1 MYHSL
6 TLVGNCGR
14 DPEMKYLDNGK
25 AVTKFSLAVSKGYGD
40 KKSTLWFTVTCWE
53 KLGETVNTYVRKGSK
68 LLVVGELNGDE
79 NTGSPRI
86 WNGKNGPGTSFE
98 VTAKEVRFLS
108 PKSDNGS
115 GASEPTTEPVTE
127 ELPF

>member
-14 DPEMKYLDNGK
+14 DPEMKYLDSGK

-40 KKSTLWFTVTCWE
+40 KKSTLWFNITCWE

-68 LLVVGELNGDE
+68 LLVVGELNADE
-79 NTGSPRI
+79 KTGSPRI
-86 WNGKNGPGTSFE
+86 WNGQNGPGTSFE

-108 PKSDNGS
+108 SKSDS
-115 GASEPTTEPVTE
+115 GHAEPTTETVTE